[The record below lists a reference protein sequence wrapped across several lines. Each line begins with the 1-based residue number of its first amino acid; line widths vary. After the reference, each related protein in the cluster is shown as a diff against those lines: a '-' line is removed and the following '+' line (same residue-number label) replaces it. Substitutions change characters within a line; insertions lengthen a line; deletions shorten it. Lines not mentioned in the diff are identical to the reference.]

1 MIERKLNSFKNLT
14 KPKLKDI
21 SLLHQ
26 NNNCNKDLDS
36 QSIYLT
42 EDNYKIIFE
51 NSAAAIT
58 VTDQNENLVL
68 WNQLAADLLNMKY
81 DELKNKPIKQIYT
94 DEEWKRIRSEH
105 IRQKGIHHHMDTK
118 ILNSAGKVI
127 DVDLSVSVL
136 KGPDGSVKG
145 SIGIMRDISERKK
158 VEHSLKESMELSR
171 GMIETAATAIF
182 LIKDGRFTFVNRI
195 LEEMTGY
202 STKELKD
209 LKRLDLIFPEYLDK
223 AQSSIQNLTTGRST
237 EPQIFRVLRKDLE
250 TIWVSEKLTSIVYS
264 DKEHIMGNWMD
275 ITDWKIAESI
285 SSEHSNQTEILLEI
299 GTTVGRTLNL
309 REIAESVLD
318 ILIRKLHNGPIAF
331 FSLPVQTE
339 TFTLQAQRGFSEDFI
354 KLMNK
359 PMSGKGLIGRTALSG
374 KSMVLGSN
382 SDDPRF
388 DSSVLQKYGLKSF
401 CSIPVFARDKINGV
415 ICLGS
420 SDHHYSL
427 NKQTRLL
434 ELVANQIGVA
444 IDNASLYERISE
456 IAFIDGI
463 TGLYNRRFFE
473 EGLKRELSRT
483 QRNGQPFS
491 IISFDLD
498 NLKIANDNFGHQTGD
513 RLLKEFGAILL
524 KQTRKVDIAARVGGD
539 EFMVLVAEC
548 DQDSAN
554 LVAQRIW
561 SQVNSTHIEADGE
574 SINMSVSGGISGYPL
589 HGNTIEILLK
599 KADEAMYRAKRAG
612 KNQVFMATP

>member
-1 MIERKLNSFKNLT
+1 MIEQKLFQIQNIEKTNLT
-14 KPKLKDI
+14 KENINSQNTICDKDGDDQPI
-21 SLLHQ
+21 H
-26 NNNCNKDLDS
+26 
-36 QSIYLT
+36 LT

-68 WNQLAADLLNMKY
+68 WNQLASDLLSMKNN
-81 DELKNKPIKQIYT
+81 ELYNKPISQIYPE
-94 DEEWKRIRSEH
+94 EEWKRIRSEH
-105 IRQKGIHHHMDTK
+105 IRKKGIQHHMETK
-118 ILNSAGKVI
+118 ILDRTGRTI
-127 DVDLSVSVL
+127 DIDLSISVL
-136 KGPDGSVKG
+136 KGTDGNVKG

-158 VEHSLKESMELSR
+158 VERALKESRDLSR

-182 LIKDGRFTFVNRI
+182 LIKDERFTFANRI

-202 STKELKD
+202 SAKELKE
-209 LKRLDLIFPEYLDK
+209 LKRSDLIFPEYLEK
-223 AQSSIQNLTTGRST
+223 AQFNIQNLTTGRST

-264 DKEHIMGNWMD
+264 DKEQIMGNWMD

-285 SSEHSNQTEILLEI
+285 ASEHSNQTEILLEV
-299 GTTVGRTLNL
+299 GNTVSRSLN
-309 REIAESVLD
+309 RQEIAESVLD
-318 ILIRKLHNGPIAF
+318 ILTRKLHRGPIAF
-331 FSLPVQTE
+331 FSTLVRTE
-339 TFTLQAQRGFSEDFI
+339 TFTLLAQRGFSEDFI
-354 KLMNK
+354 KIMNA
-359 PMSGKGLIGRTALSG
+359 PIFGKGLIGQTALSG
-374 KSMVLGSN
+374 KSLVLSPN
-382 SDDPRF
+382 SDDQRF
-388 DSSVLQKYGLKSF
+388 DFKVLQKYGLGAF

-420 SDHHYSL
+420 YDQHCSL
-427 NKQTRLL
+427 NKQTQLI

-483 QRNGQPFS
+483 LRNRQPFS

-498 NLKIANDNFGHQTGD
+498 NLKMANDNFGHQTGD
-513 RLLKEFGAILL
+513 QLIKEFGSILL
-524 KQTRKVDIAARVGGD
+524 KQTRKADIAARVGGD

-548 DQDSAN
+548 DHYSAK
-554 LVAQRIW
+554 LIAERIW
-561 SQVNSTHIEADGE
+561 SQANSTNIEVDGE
-574 SINMSVSGGISGYPL
+574 NIKMSVSGGISGYPL
-589 HGNTIEILLK
+589 HGNTIEILLQ
-599 KADEAMYRAKRAG
+599 KADEALYRAKRAG
-612 KNQVFMATP
+612 KNLVFMAIP